1 MEFDPSED
9 QLHAIAIGLDVNA
22 TWDDLKRNSS
32 AIFKFPP
39 REGQAENKKTQHPF
53 FIKLH
58 ESDSLEDQRFALAF
72 ALAKVEMLGD
82 DLPQVTL
89 DNHKSRFR
97 GAEFSGPGKD
107 EILIRAL
114 EMVLPTA
121 EFLTVFKEMN
131 MEISRVSAK
140 MTVPVSIVNLRLES
154 LGIGRRGAPGRD
166 ATLIDDLIKTAEIK
180 TPVRKSKPS
189 DSGFGL
195 SSKRIK
201 EPRTRKRAVG
211 M

>member
-9 QLHAIAIGLDVNA
+9 QLHAVAIGLDVNA

-39 REGQAENKKTQHPF
+39 KEGQPENRKTQHPF

-58 ESDSLEDQRFALAF
+58 EADSLEDQRFALAF

-121 EFLTVFKEMN
+121 EFLTVFKEVN

-154 LGIGRRGAPGRD
+154 LGIGRRGTPARD
-166 ATLIDDLIKTAEIK
+166 VSLIDQLISSAEVKTIEK
-180 TPVRKSKPS
+180 KSKAT
-189 DSGFGL
+189 DSGFGV
-195 SSKRIK
+195 RTTRVK
-201 EPRTRKRAVG
+201 EPRRKRAVG